1 MAHQADIN
9 TRYISLNRY
18 LYPFSETLIY
28 TLIQA
33 GRSIDF
39 CEEECAAASTE
50 KNRSARLDNKQG
62 VEPKN
67 HNRVGPKNTLMNLGL
82 TMRWGYSALQFNGTS
97 YAHFPSGLLNNMK
110 SFTFEATI
118 LSTTPTGTILCNAS
132 MATGVYFNFSISG
145 GYLYFEALN
154 NNQKWFHVTSTTL
167 LSLQEWH
174 QVAVTFDSDRQLIT
188 LYQDGVEAGS
198 TAVQGVPYQAIP
210 LHTYIGVGKTQTST
224 GYQKF
229 FNGQMARVA
238 IWKSARSVF
247 EIVEDALAI
256 IPPPAR
262 TTDLVLWTDF
272 TEMPTEDRSG
282 NAIEISYSTPPPSYV
297 YSIPSVGV
305 TENGAIDC
313 GVYPDY
319 NFGGYHPYT
328 IEGWFNPSS
337 TADLAVL
344 VAFEKDLHWQYYIQ
358 YDKLNQRI
366 IAKRNSDGQAIYSKE
381 QITEGRF
388 YHFAVSYNGDTKMMS
403 LYVNGNLQTAEYF
416 PGGVANV
423 AQGRLILGGIG
434 FTGYFQNVRLWKDCL
449 DQAELRQWILN
460 DVITDPRLVANFD
473 FTTTPPMDSMGH
485 TVQLLGDAA
494 NMMATTTLELAD
506 RKAQL
511 GVSMPINSSYF
522 NNVEEKPLP
531 PPTVIK
537 PAVQPELSS
546 AVHKEKT
553 FTDLVSFWKLDEEKQ
568 NAFREVFEK
577 AYAQAEGMLSENENL
592 RKVYTRTDENGRT
605 KIIYHDLRGD
615 TLIYD
620 RPIGEV
626 TDCTIWWITFTFAI
640 SVKFLGIFL
649 PLPVF
654 SPYNQI
660 PTKIFNL
667 VVRNAKL
674 LAKITALVGTTISV
688 ASGLGVITEMHR
700 EKVLWPILKFLIVS
714 AGWFGLTAIL
724 TRAFTLATGIV
735 AAEILA
741 KFIVWAAQLT
751 KLSLEYN
758 GNCGK
763 LAEKTVQG

>member
-1 MAHQADIN
+1 
-9 TRYISLNRY
+9 
-18 LYPFSETLIY
+18 
-28 TLIQA
+28 
-33 GRSIDF
+33 
-39 CEEECAAASTE
+39 
-50 KNRSARLDNKQG
+50 
-62 VEPKN
+62 
-67 HNRVGPKNTLMNLGL
+67 MNLGL
-82 TMRWGYSALQFNGTS
+82 TMRWGYSALQFNGNT
-97 YAHFPSGLLNNMK
+97 YAYFPSDLLNNMR

-118 LSTTPTGTILCNAS
+118 LSTTATGTILDNAS
-132 MATGVYFNFSISG
+132 LGGGIFFNFSISNG
-145 GYLYFEALN
+145 HLYFTAMN
-154 NNQKWFHVTSTTL
+154 NSKKSFYVTSSTP

-188 LYQDGVEAGS
+188 LYQDGNEVGS
-198 TAVQGVPYQAIP
+198 APVQGIPCQAIP
-210 LHTYIGVGKTQTST
+210 IHTHIGVGKNRSSS
-224 GYQKF
+224 GYSNF
-229 FNGQMARVA
+229 FEGQMARVA
-238 IWKSARSVF
+238 IWKSARSTF

-256 IPPPAR
+256 VPPPA
-262 TTDLVLWTDF
+262 TGTDLVLWTDF

-282 NAIEISYSTPPPSYV
+282 NAIEITYSTPPPSYL
-297 YSIPSVGV
+297 YNIPSVGIPQ
-305 TENGAIDC
+305 NGAIDC
-313 GVYPDY
+313 GVYPEY
-319 NFGGYHPYT
+319 NFGGHQPYT

-337 TADLAVL
+337 TADMAVM
-344 VAFEKDLHWQYYIQ
+344 VAFENGGQWQYYIQ
-358 YDKLNQRI
+358 YDKVNSRI

-381 QITEGRF
+381 QITEERF
-388 YHFAVSYNGDTKMMS
+388 YHFAVSYNGDSKMMS

-416 PGGVANV
+416 PSSVANV
-423 AQGRLILGGIG
+423 DQGQLTIGGIG
-434 FTGYFQNVRLWKDCL
+434 FIGYFQNVRLWKDCL

-485 TVQLLGDAA
+485 TVQLLGGAT
-494 NMMATTTLELAD
+494 NMLATTTLELAD

-522 NNVEEKPLP
+522 NSVDEAPLP
-531 PPTVIK
+531 PPVIK
-537 PAVQPELSS
+537 SVDQPELSA

-553 FTDLVSFWKLDEEKQ
+553 FTDLVSFWKVDEEKQ

-577 AYAQAEGMLSENENL
+577 AYAQAEEMLSENENL

-605 KIIYHDLRGD
+605 KIIYHGLRGD
-615 TLIYD
+615 ALIYD

-626 TDCTIWWITFTFAI
+626 SDCTIWWITFIFTI

-654 SPYNQI
+654 SPFNQI

-667 VVRNAKL
+667 VVKNAKL
-674 LAKITALVGTTISV
+674 LAKITALVGTTIGV
-688 ASGLGVITEMHR
+688 ASGLDIITEMHR
-700 EKVLWPILKFLIVS
+700 EKVLWPILKFVIVS
-714 AGWFGLTAIL
+714 AGWFGLTAIIA
-724 TRAFTLATGIV
+724 RAFTMATGIV

-763 LAEKTVQG
+763 LAEKAAA